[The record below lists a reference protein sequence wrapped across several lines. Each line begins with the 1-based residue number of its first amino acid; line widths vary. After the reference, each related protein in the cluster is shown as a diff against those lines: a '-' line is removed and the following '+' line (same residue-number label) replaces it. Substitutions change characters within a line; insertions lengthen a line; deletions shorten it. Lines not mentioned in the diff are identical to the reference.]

1 MTAKTFIR
9 LTILSLVLTT
19 GVILF
24 STFRNKPG
32 ADATGEDGIQC
43 KEKCDCPSTKS
54 DNTAIWESIS
64 RHLLGTNQ

>member
-1 MTAKTFIR
+1 MTTKTFIR
-9 LTILSLVLTT
+9 LTILSLTLTT

-24 STFRNKPG
+24 STFHNKTQ
-32 ADATGEDGIQC
+32 AAATGEDGIQC
-43 KEKCDCPSTKS
+43 KEKSDGTCTKS